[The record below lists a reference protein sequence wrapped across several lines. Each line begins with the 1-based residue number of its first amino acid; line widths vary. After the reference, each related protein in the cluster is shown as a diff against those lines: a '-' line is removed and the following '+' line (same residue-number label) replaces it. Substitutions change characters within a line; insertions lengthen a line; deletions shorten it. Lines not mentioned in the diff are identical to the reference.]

1 MPKTPREPLA
11 GGLSARALATPEPF
25 VRLFARRV
33 QQEGALDLT
42 QGDYKNA
49 DFAPHP
55 EVVRAAQ
62 RITRNTV
69 HSYGPAV
76 GRMDVRSE
84 VAEFFNRDGLLDYP
98 DSEVRFQ
105 PDEVLFTPGHARR
118 PRDRAR
124 GARRRR
130 LRRGRAAAELGVRLV
145 HRARRQEGGRAA
157 DRGARSSCPTRR
169 NSTGC
174 SPGAASPRS
183 SSTTRTTRP
192 GASTRANWSRSWC
205 GSR

>member
-1 MPKTPREPLA
+1 MPKTPRTSQA
-11 GGLSARALATPEPF
+11 GGLSARALSTPEPF
-25 VRLFARRV
+25 VRQFARRV

-98 DSEVRFQ
+98 PAEVRFQ
-105 PDEVLFTPGHARR
+105 PDEVLFTPGT
-118 PRDRAR
+118 RA
-124 GARRRR
+124 GSAYAYR
-130 LRRGRAAAELGVRLV
+130 LRPPICPRWRRANGGSFANSPLIVS
-145 HRARRQEGGRAA
+145 RR
-157 DRGARSSCPTRR
+157 
-169 NSTGC
+169 
-174 SPGAASPRS
+174 SPGPTSP
-183 SSTTRTTRP
+183 
-192 GASTRANWSRSWC
+192 
-205 GSR
+205 

>member
-1 MPKTPREPLA
+1 MKNLGTCALPARVFSPMRGTPS
-11 GGLSARALATPEPF
+11 LSISSRALATPEPF

-76 GRMDVRSE
+76 GRMDVRNE
-84 VAEFFNRDGLLDYP
+84 VAEFFNRDGLTRLLLARELTLDEKREFVDLRIEGWLRALAEP
-98 DSEVRFQ
+98 LSRD
-105 PDEVLFTPGHARR
+105 LRR
-118 PRDRAR
+118 EWSRLRELPRADFELDAI
-124 GARRRR
+124 RR
-130 LRRGRAAAELGVRLV
+130 LIELEQLRGSC
-145 HRARRQEGGRAA
+145 
-157 DRGARSSCPTRR
+157 GA
-169 NSTGC
+169 
-174 SPGAASPRS
+174 
-183 SSTTRTTRP
+183 
-192 GASTRANWSRSWC
+192 
-205 GSR
+205 

>member
-1 MPKTPREPLA
+1 MSETTITRASSLA
-11 GGLSARALATPEPF
+11 PAAGQISTRALATPEPF
-25 VRLFARRV
+25 VRFFARRV

-76 GRMDVRSE
+76 GRVDVRSE
-84 VAEFFNRDGLLDYP
+84 IAAFFNRDGLLDYP
-98 DSEVRFQ
+98 GLRGAVPARRGH
-105 PDEVLFTPGHARR
+105 LHAGHAGGAGLR
-118 PRDRAR
+118 PR

-130 LRRGRAAAELGVRLV
+130 LGRRRAPAELGVRLV
-145 HRARRQEGGRAA
+145 HRARRQDAS
-157 DRGARSSCPTRR
+157 SSC
-169 NSTGC
+169 
-174 SPGAASPRS
+174 
-183 SSTTRTTRP
+183 
-192 GASTRANWSRSWC
+192 
-205 GSR
+205 

>member
-1 MPKTPREPLA
+1 LKNPPTPQPSLHGHPSASE
-11 GGLSARALATPEPF
+11 LSVRALSTPEPF

-105 PDEVLFTPGHARR
+105 PDEVLFTPGTRAGLAIVLVVLSVNLLGDVL
-118 PRDRAR
+118 RDR
-124 GARRRR
+124 
-130 LRRGRAAAELGVRLV
+130 LDVRLD
-145 HRARRQEGGRAA
+145 Q
-157 DRGARSSCPTRR
+157 RG
-169 NSTGC
+169 
-174 SPGAASPRS
+174 
-183 SSTTRTTRP
+183 
-192 GASTRANWSRSWC
+192 
-205 GSR
+205 